1 MRGRPPKKYWNKI
14 AAEFTIG
21 AKKNPARRRIML
33 DKLLRMWSLIG
44 SNAKLA
50 DIYLEEID
58 NSLRID
64 LFAIL
69 EPSLA
74 MGIKA
79 LIFRCVSSLCQT
91 DNFYTAKSIKEHLN
105 SYKNNIILE
114 KKLEH
119 EKVGIVGKYGTRY
132 GASLRKQIKKMEITQ
147 HAKYTCAFC
156 GKDTVKRKAVG
167 IWNCSACKKVL
178 AGGAWTVSTT
188 TAATVRSTVRRLREL
203 MES

>member
-1 MRGRPPKKYWNKI
+1 RPPKKYWNKI

-69 EPSLA
+69 EPCPNYKYPPLS
-74 MGIKA
+74 
-79 LIFRCVSSLCQT
+79 
-91 DNFYTAKSIKEHLN
+91 AKDFL
-105 SYKNNIILE
+105 
-114 KKLEH
+114 
-119 EKVGIVGKYGTRY
+119 V
-132 GASLRKQIKKMEITQ
+132 
-147 HAKYTCAFC
+147 
-156 GKDTVKRKAVG
+156 
-167 IWNCSACKKVL
+167 
-178 AGGAWTVSTT
+178 
-188 TAATVRSTVRRLREL
+188 
-203 MES
+203 